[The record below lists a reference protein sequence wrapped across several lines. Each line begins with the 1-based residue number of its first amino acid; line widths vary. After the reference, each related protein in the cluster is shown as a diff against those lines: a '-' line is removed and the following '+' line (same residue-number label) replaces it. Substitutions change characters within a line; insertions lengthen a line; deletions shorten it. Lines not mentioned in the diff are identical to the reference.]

1 MNLVHTKFRAQS
13 EARLSTQGAVELR
26 NADDRNVAN
35 PTETPVKNPHE
46 KRRFVAHLH
55 HSFDP
60 ILRIWRTLER
70 EGACTAFQQFAWAA
84 LIRDYIVPSAG
95 AGLFAI
101 EVTDALTKRTIML
114 LPLLRIQRRMHSIIT
129 GLDLGVSDYTAPLLA
144 QGLLLSRDEAQ
155 AVWAAISKV
164 LPKSDL
170 IHLGCI
176 PPQVFGSVNPLVSIP
191 TCRRMEMQAFGVG
204 VDGDPETLLQRLCR
218 QSTFRDFAK
227 FRRRLER
234 RGKICL
240 VSPSTRDEVDSVFN
254 VLVEQRRHRFREIR
268 RFDLLA
274 NDNFVAFYRA
284 AAHQGLTGGPARI
297 FGLTVDGQCIATAYG
312 VVYRD
317 AFHLLIQ
324 TMDGGEQW
332 RNCSPG
338 LQVTA
343 DVMKWS
349 LLQNLKYF
357 DFTIGMLPY
366 KLEFGAAP
374 SSLFEICEARSIR
387 GNMILCWDRAT
398 ARAKAWLQHYPRVFS
413 AVRAT
418 RRVLDRLRAKR
429 DRNEKG

>member
-1 MNLVHTKFRAQS
+1 MNLVPTKFRDQS
-13 EARLSTQGAVELR
+13 ESRLSTQGAAELR
-26 NADDRNVAN
+26 NDRNCAVAALA
-35 PTETPVKNPHE
+35 ETPLKIPSA
-46 KRRFVAHLH
+46 KRRFVANLH
-55 HSFDP
+55 HSLDP
-60 ILRIWRTLER
+60 ILPIWRSLEID
-70 EGACTAFQQFAWAA
+70 GACTAFQQLAWAG
-84 LIRDYIVPSAG
+84 LIRDYILPSA
-95 AGLFAI
+95 AADFFVI
-101 EVTDALTKRTIML
+101 EVTDALTKRTVML
-114 LPLLRIQRRMHSIIT
+114 LPLVRLQRRTHSIIT
-129 GLDLGVSDYTAPLLA
+129 GLDFGVSDYTAPLLA
-144 QGLLLSRDEAQ
+144 QGVLLSRDEAQ
-155 AVWAAISKV
+155 AVWAAVNEV
-164 LPKSDL
+164 LPESDL
-170 IHLGCI
+170 IRLGCI
-176 PPQVFGSVNPLVSIP
+176 PPEVFGSVNPLVSIA

-204 VDGDPETLLQRLCR
+204 LDGDPETLLQRLCR

-234 RGKICL
+234 RGKISL

-254 VLVEQRRHRFREIR
+254 ALVDQRRHRFREIR

-284 AAHQGLTGGPARI
+284 AAHQGLAGGPARI
-297 FGLTVDGQCIATAYG
+297 FGLTVDGQCVATAYG
-312 VVYRD
+312 VVHRD

-324 TMDGGEQW
+324 TMDGGDQW

-349 LLQNLKYF
+349 LLQGLKYF

-374 SSLFEICEARSIR
+374 SALFEICEARSVR
-387 GNMILCWDRAT
+387 GNMILYWGRAT
-398 ARAKAWLQHYPRVFS
+398 ARVKAWLQQYPRVFG